1 MTSEDK
7 AATSHKVVTLG
18 SARVS
23 PHGDRAPTTIRPIT
37 KSKETTMK
45 PEHPHPTVSPLP
57 LVEPD
62 LPSCWRDVADAL
74 AAGIDRLILFG
85 PPGTGKTFSGLTMG
99 NVIGGSFRLIC
110 NEDMT
115 AADVTGHFMPS
126 GDGTWKWLDGSV
138 LRAWQG
144 NGQIGGRIVADEI
157 DRASGD
163 VLSLLLNMF
172 DSPESASW
180 QHPDSG
186 ELFKPL
192 KDFSVVMTTNI
203 EDMRDLPT
211 ALRDRFPIAIRI
223 DRPHPGAL
231 TQLSPHLR
239 APASAA
245 VDADKARRFSVRSFM
260 AFDQLCITGMDI
272 ERAAYLVFGNHSK
285 DILDAI
291 RVDAVSKPASKS
303 GHKSASRPVAKAS

>member
-1 MTSEDK
+1 
-7 AATSHKVVTLG
+7 VT
-18 SARVS
+18 AHIS
-23 PHGDRAPTTIRPIT
+23 PSYSFSQKQAKP
-37 KSKETTMK
+37 KENRLK
-45 PEHPHPTVSPLP
+45 PEGPRKVTATGTIKPVP

-62 LPSCWRDVADAL
+62 LPSCWKDVNDAL

-85 PPGTGKTFSGLTMG
+85 PPGTGKTFGGLTLG
-99 NVIGGSFRLIC
+99 DVAGGAFRLIC

-115 AADVTGHFMPS
+115 AADVTGHFMPTA
-126 GDGTWKWLDGSV
+126 DGTWKWLDGSV
-138 LRAWQG
+138 LKAWQG
-144 NGQIGGRIVADEI
+144 NGQTGGRIVADEI

-172 DSPESASW
+172 DTPESASW
-180 QHPDSG
+180 QHPDTG
-186 ELFKPL
+186 QVFKPA
-192 KDFSVVMTTNI
+192 KNFSVVMTTNI
-203 EDMRDLPT
+203 EDMRDLPV

-231 TQLSPHLR
+231 AQLSPHLR

-260 AFDQLCITGMDI
+260 AFDQLCIKGMDI
-272 ERAAYLVFGNHSK
+272 ERAAFLVFGNHSK

-291 RVDAVSKPASKS
+291 RIDS
-303 GHKSASRPVAKAS
+303 VAKASATKPIAKAS

>member
-1 MTSEDK
+1 VRAHIHDDSSFISHSHEP
-7 AATSHKVVTLG
+7 ATTP
-18 SARVS
+18 R
-23 PHGDRAPTTIRPIT
+23 T
-37 KSKETTMK
+37 KENRLK
-45 PEHPHPTVSPLP
+45 PEGPRKVTTPGSVKAIPIA
-57 LVEPD
+57 EPD
-62 LPSCWRDVADAL
+62 LPSCWKDVNDAL

-85 PPGTGKTFSGLTMG
+85 PPGTGKTFAGLSLG
-99 NVIGGSFRLIC
+99 DVAGGAFRLIC

-115 AADVTGHFMPS
+115 AADVTGHFMPTA
-126 GDGTWKWLDGSV
+126 DGTWKWLDGAV
-138 LRAWQG
+138 LKAWQG
-144 NGQIGGRIVADEI
+144 NGQNGGRIVADEI

-180 QHPDSG
+180 QHPDTG
-186 ELFKPL
+186 QVFTPAKN
-192 KDFSVVMTTNI
+192 FSVVMTTNI
-203 EDMRDLPT
+203 EDMRDLPV

-231 TQLSPHLR
+231 AQLSPHLR

-260 AFDQLCITGMDI
+260 AFDQLCIKGMDI
-272 ERAAYLVFGNHSK
+272 ERAAFLVFGNHSK

-291 RVDAVSKPASKS
+291 RIDGVTKAATSKPI
-303 GHKSASRPVAKAS
+303 AKAS

>member
-1 MTSEDK
+1 
-7 AATSHKVVTLG
+7 
-18 SARVS
+18 
-23 PHGDRAPTTIRPIT
+23 
-37 KSKETTMK
+37 MK
-45 PEHPHPTVSPLP
+45 PEGPRKVTPAGTIKPAA
-57 LVEPD
+57 LVEFD
-62 LPSCWRDVADAL
+62 LPSCWKDVNDAL

-85 PPGTGKTFSGLTMG
+85 PPGTGKTFAGLSLG
-99 NVIGGSFRLIC
+99 DVAGGAFRLIC

-115 AADVTGHFMPS
+115 AADVTGHFMPAA
-126 GDGTWKWLDGSV
+126 DGTWKWLDGAV
-138 LRAWQG
+138 LKAWQG
-144 NGQIGGRIVADEI
+144 NGQTGGRIVADEI

-180 QHPDSG
+180 QHPDTG
-186 ELFKPL
+186 QVFRPAKN
-192 KDFSVVMTTNI
+192 FSVVMTTNI
-203 EDMRDLPT
+203 DDMRDLPV

-231 TQLSPHLR
+231 AQLSPHLR

-260 AFDQLCITGMDI
+260 AFDQLCIKGMDI
-272 ERAAYLVFGNHSK
+272 ERAAFLVFGNHSK

-291 RVDAVSKPASKS
+291 RIDSVSKGA
-303 GHKSASRPVAKAS
+303 ASRPVAKAS